1 MRKNKAIVAAW
12 CLFLFSGAA
21 RAQTGPAASDTLGRN
36 TPRETLVNFLRTA
49 HQKNFQQASQY
60 LQGAATR
67 TLARQLQTVLDS
79 ALSVNVNQVSDSPQ
93 GDLNDGLPPDR
104 ERIGVVSINGDSA
117 DITLT
122 RVAQRGASVWLF
134 STDTLQQIP
143 ALYAHLTPS
152 WVEQLVPDAL
162 ANQEIFGIRLW
173 RILAL
178 LILAA
183 LAIGVGWLASLVI
196 LRVAG
201 SIARRTTTSFDD
213 QIVEMLR
220 GPLRLLIA
228 VFVFHLGILLLGLPL
243 LLRQSLAQ
251 FEVFV
256 GVLAV
261 CWFALRLVD
270 FASTEAN
277 TVLLRTQ
284 RASAT
289 SMIPLGRR
297 VVKVLVFFGA
307 LLIILDNVGF
317 DLRAVLAGLGVGGI
331 AIALAAQKT
340 IENIFGGIAL
350 VVDQP
355 VRVGDFCKFGDNVGT
370 VQDIGLRSTRIRTLD
385 RTVISVPNAQF
396 SVMSLENFAPREK
409 VWFHPT
415 IGLRMDTTADQLRY
429 VLAEIR
435 KLLYEHS
442 KVEPG
447 GRIRLTGFGTNSLN
461 LEIFAYVLTSDYG
474 EFVAIQEDLLLR
486 IMEIVD
492 EAGTSLALPAQNT
505 FIARDHGMHPERTA
519 AVTGEVRK
527 WKEERRL
534 PFPDYA
540 PDEVAAMRARVP
552 YPSEHSVLGKRAD
565 ERT

>member
-12 CLFLFSGAA
+12 CTFLIVGAA
-21 RAQTGPAASDTLGRN
+21 HAQTAPAPSATLGRN
-36 TPRETLVNFLRTA
+36 SPRETLVNFLRTA
-49 HQKNFQQASQY
+49 HQNDFQQASQY
-60 LQGAATR
+60 LQGAPTR
-67 TLARQLQTVLDS
+67 TLTRQLQAVLDS
-79 ALSVNVNQVSDSPQ
+79 ALSVNLNQVSDSPQ

-117 DITLT
+117 DIMLT

-134 STDTLQQIP
+134 SNDTLEQIP
-143 ALYAHLTPS
+143 RLYAHLTPS
-152 WVEQLVPDAL
+152 WVEQLVPDAV
-162 ANQEIFGIRLW
+162 ARQEIFGIKLW

-183 LAIGVGWLASLVI
+183 LAVGAGWLLSMIVLRIAASV
-196 LRVAG
+196 
-201 SIARRTTTSFDD
+201 ARRTTTSFDD
-213 QIVEMLR
+213 QIVEMLP
-220 GPLRLLIA
+220 GPLRLLAA
-228 VFVFHLGILLLGLPL
+228 VFVFHLGVLLLGLPL
-243 LLRQSLAQ
+243 LLRQSLGQ

-270 FASTEAN
+270 FASTKAN
-277 TVLLRTQ
+277 AVLLRTQ

-331 AIALAAQKT
+331 AVALAAQKT

-355 VRVGDFCKFGDNVGT
+355 VRVGDFCKFGDSVGT

-435 KLLYEHS
+435 KLLHEHS
-442 KVEPG
+442 RVEPG
-447 GRIRLTGFGTNSLN
+447 GRIRLAGFGATSLN

-486 IMEIVD
+486 IMEIIED
-492 EAGTSLALPAQNT
+492 AGTRLALPAQNT
-505 FIARDHGMHPERTA
+505 FIARDHGMHPERSA
-519 AVTGEVRK
+519 AVASEVRK
-527 WKEERRL
+527 WKEEKRL

-540 PDEVAAMRARVP
+540 PDQVAAMRARVP
-552 YPSEHSVLGKRAD
+552 YPPEHSVLSRKTD